1 MEKKIDKVSKY
12 GTRFEQIL
20 GNDVQ
25 NIEIKFLK
33 SYDFLPELML
43 HFGSFIVKKS
53 FVRKT
58 ATFNGIRDGISF
70 HFYNAFEYNTQ
81 SSSKRKIKKYNE
93 NPYVRVFPV
102 ALSQKIPMTKNT
114 QATHFSVAIS
124 ANYLKTF
131 LRDDAKHFEFLFDS
145 TNIFLIEEIM
155 TDDILRTLN
164 DIVKQEQPSTLKSYY
179 YKLKAME
186 LLFYLFQSLHKREKS
201 VHQKL
206 TDSEIKSIYKVRDKI
221 VSSLNKPIPVADLKM
236 IAGMNELKLRKIFTQ
251 VFGMGIYDYYQRLRM
266 NEAARLLRDKKLSVS
281 EVGYQMGF
289 ENLSHFTRVF
299 EKHIGKKPKKY
310 SMEFMDV
317 KIHTID

>member
-1 MEKKIDKVSKY
+1 MGKEINNVAQY

-20 GNDVQ
+20 GKDIR

-53 FVRKT
+53 FVRQT
-58 ATFNGIRDGISF
+58 ATLNGIWDGISF

-81 SSSKRKIKKYNE
+81 NSSKGKIKKYNE

-114 QATHFSVAIS
+114 QATHLSVAIS

-164 DIVKQEQPSTLKSYY
+164 DIVKQEQPSTLKSYH

-186 LLFYLFQSLHKREKS
+186 LLFYLFQSLRKREKS

-206 TDSEIKSIYKVRDKI
+206 NDSVIKAIYQVRDKI
-221 VSSLNKPIPVADLKM
+221 ASSLNKPISIADLKM

-266 NEAARLLRDKKLSVS
+266 NEAARLLRDEKRSVS

-310 SMEFMDV
+310 SMEFM
-317 KIHTID
+317 